1 MSKIIYDLDN
11 NTFTDK
17 LTNTTYHFK
26 KFKEN
31 LSIKKIL
38 FYFFKKKETE
48 IICKYPPSDIKNVS
62 VRILL
67 FLSIISKAN
76 LKINNKNTDYI
87 QYNFMTLLFKWFFL
101 NLFKG
106 KLLDY
111 FFFLLIKKKLK
122 KKNIP
127 KINKSNKNILYTL
140 IENSNFKQ
148 HYGGKSAHISGIINE
163 LAKKFNKVY
172 FITNQKVNFE
182 NKNIIIFNL
191 KKSYFFGDSLF
202 ARYLISLDYLKDIII
217 LIKKQNLINIS
228 AIYGRF
234 GLTNFV
240 SNFLSAKISK
250 PLITE
255 YNGSESWIAKYWNEQ
270 DINYKLERK
279 LETTMLENSS
289 IISVV
294 SSPLVSELNQRLK
307 NKNICLVPNGVNFKE
322 LKNIKKNI
330 ILRDKL
336 KWQDKTI
343 VCFSGSYGPW
353 HGAELLAKAFKH
365 IDETN
370 PDTNIRLLFIGS
382 GANLL
387 NCKNILKNVSPNKY
401 HFYGTC
407 LYNENI
413 SLLKDCDILVSP
425 QVNNIDGSKFFGS
438 PTKIFEYMA
447 LEKIVIVSD
456 VGDIPKYVKNN
467 IDGLI
472 FKNNDYK
479 DLSDKILNTYNNYEK
494 MKNMKILSSIKA
506 EKEFDWSIRVDVLVK
521 FINQKL

>member
-1 MSKIIYDLDN
+1 
-11 NTFTDK
+11 
-17 LTNTTYHFK
+17 
-26 KFKEN
+26 
-31 LSIKKIL
+31 
-38 FYFFKKKETE
+38 
-48 IICKYPPSDIKNVS
+48 
-62 VRILL
+62 
-67 FLSIISKAN
+67 
-76 LKINNKNTDYI
+76 
-87 QYNFMTLLFKWFFL
+87 
-101 NLFKG
+101 
-106 KLLDY
+106 
-111 FFFLLIKKKLK
+111 
-122 KKNIP
+122 
-127 KINKSNKNILYTL
+127 
-140 IENSNFKQ
+140 
-148 HYGGKSAHISGIINE
+148 
-163 LAKKFNKVY
+163 
-172 FITNQKVNFE
+172 
-182 NKNIIIFNL
+182 
-191 KKSYFFGDSLF
+191 
-202 ARYLISLDYLKDIII
+202 DYLKDIII

-479 DLSDKILNTYNNYEK
+479 DLSDKI
-494 MKNMKILSSIKA
+494 
-506 EKEFDWSIRVDVLVK
+506 
-521 FINQKL
+521 

>member
-1 MSKIIYDLDN
+1 
-11 NTFTDK
+11 
-17 LTNTTYHFK
+17 
-26 KFKEN
+26 
-31 LSIKKIL
+31 
-38 FYFFKKKETE
+38 
-48 IICKYPPSDIKNVS
+48 
-62 VRILL
+62 
-67 FLSIISKAN
+67 
-76 LKINNKNTDYI
+76 
-87 QYNFMTLLFKWFFL
+87 
-101 NLFKG
+101 
-106 KLLDY
+106 
-111 FFFLLIKKKLK
+111 
-122 KKNIP
+122 
-127 KINKSNKNILYTL
+127 
-140 IENSNFKQ
+140 
-148 HYGGKSAHISGIINE
+148 
-163 LAKKFNKVY
+163 
-172 FITNQKVNFE
+172 
-182 NKNIIIFNL
+182 
-191 KKSYFFGDSLF
+191 
-202 ARYLISLDYLKDIII
+202 
-217 LIKKQNLINIS
+217 
-228 AIYGRF
+228 
-234 GLTNFV
+234 
-240 SNFLSAKISK
+240 
-250 PLITE
+250 
-255 YNGSESWIAKYWNEQ
+255 
-270 DINYKLERK
+270 
-279 LETTMLENSS
+279 
-289 IISVV
+289 
-294 SSPLVSELNQRLK
+294 
-307 NKNICLVPNGVNFKE
+307 
-322 LKNIKKNI
+322 
-330 ILRDKL
+330 RDKL